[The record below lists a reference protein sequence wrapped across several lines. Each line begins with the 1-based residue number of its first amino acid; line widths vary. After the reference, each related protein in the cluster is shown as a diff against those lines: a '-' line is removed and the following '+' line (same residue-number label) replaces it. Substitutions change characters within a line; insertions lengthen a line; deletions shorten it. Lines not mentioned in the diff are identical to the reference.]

1 MQAFAFY
8 KLAFVLHSIMKEKQT
23 LKLFYN
29 SLSLRMLTFPFCN
42 RSCRFAQTF
51 RNHDYSCAHI
61 KGNPYN
67 PNKFL
72 NTNYY

>member
-29 SLSLRMLTFPFCN
+29 SLSLRILTFPFCN
-42 RSCRFAQTF
+42 RSLVDLLKLLEIMTT
-51 RNHDYSCAHI
+51 
-61 KGNPYN
+61 
-67 PNKFL
+67 L
-72 NTNYY
+72 VLT